1 MRLFVKKNDTVLI
14 LAGKDKGKRG
24 KVLKVQAREGTI
36 IVEKVNMIK
45 RHTRPNP
52 QKQIK
57 GGIIER
63 EAAIPA
69 CRVMVVCPECH
80 SPARIGHAVAEGGAR
95 HRVCKKCHGTLA

>member
-45 RHTRPNP
+45 R
-52 QKQIK
+52 Q
-57 GGIIER
+57 
-63 EAAIPA
+63 AAIPA

>member
-14 LAGKDKGKRG
+14 LSGRDKGKRG
-24 KVLKVQAREGTI
+24 KVLKVLVQEGTL

-80 SPARIGHAVAEGGAR
+80 SPARVGRVVAEGGVR